1 MAWGFWNK
9 IKNGFKKAFNWVK
22 DKIIKP
28 VANVVKGAWNK
39 VVKPVANVVSN
50 IPGIEKLPG
59 PAGAIAKGL
68 KIAGKVSPIVD
79 TFIGNKK

>member
-1 MAWGFWNK
+1 MAWGFWEK

-28 VANVVKGAWNK
+28 VANVVKGAWSK
-39 VVKPVANVVSN
+39 VVKPVVNIAGK

-59 PAGAIAKGL
+59 KAGLIAKGV
-68 KIAGKVSPIVD
+68 KILDKVSPIVD
-79 TFIGNKK
+79 TFMGNK